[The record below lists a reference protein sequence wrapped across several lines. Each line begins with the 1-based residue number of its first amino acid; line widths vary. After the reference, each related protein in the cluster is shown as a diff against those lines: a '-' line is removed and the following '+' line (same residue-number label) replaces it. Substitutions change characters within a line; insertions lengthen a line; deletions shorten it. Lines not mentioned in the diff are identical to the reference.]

1 MYICIYSFRKYEK
14 KNVWSVS
21 RELLVV
27 QHNHWNCEECGNQ
40 PIILDRIHFIILR
53 RRVQTCRWL
62 APFSWLIWYL
72 IRPFHHGYRI
82 SMSRFWTFIL
92 SLYLVVRP
100 TFESSSVYYIYNHVI
115 SFSSIGYLL
124 ENFTLLF
131 YHQDFDRFLKKNLSF
146 TWNVQARDEDLWR
159 K

>member
-1 MYICIYSFRKYEK
+1 MICIMRNYE

-21 RELLVV
+21 REIFVV
-27 QHNHWNCEECGNQ
+27 EHNHWNCEECGNQ

-92 SLYLVVRP
+92 SLSTWYGQLLSRRR
-100 TFESSSVYYIYNHVI
+100 YYIYNHVI

-131 YHQDFDRFLKKNLSF
+131 YYVSGLWQISEENFFIYMKRPGKR
-146 TWNVQARDEDLWR
+146 WED
-159 K
+159 